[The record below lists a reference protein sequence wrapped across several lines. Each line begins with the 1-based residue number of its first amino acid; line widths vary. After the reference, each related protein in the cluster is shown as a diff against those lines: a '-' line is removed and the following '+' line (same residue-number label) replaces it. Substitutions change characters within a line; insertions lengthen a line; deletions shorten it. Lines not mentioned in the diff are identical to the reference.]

1 MIQKIDVVANH
12 LDSKHRDANMTTRIL
27 VRDIM
32 NSPIISSS
40 PDSNIKE
47 IAEKMKTER
56 IGSIIIFKG
65 EEPLGIVTDWDI
77 VTDGFSRDVPPSSIK
92 TSEIMKKLYT
102 IEGEDTITEA
112 ARMLRKHNIKRLG
125 VVYKNRVVGII
136 SSSDVISVTPEL
148 IDVIS
153 EKAALVRGEIGR
165 PIGHISGYCD
175 ECGEWTDLL
184 LYNDGTFT
192 CEECRGE
199 SSIS

>member
-1 MIQKIDVVANH
+1 MVANH
-12 LDSKHRDANMTTRIL
+12 LGSKHRDANMTTRIL

-47 IAEKMKTER
+47 IAEKMKTEK

-65 EEPLGIVTDWDI
+65 EEPVGIVTDWDI

-102 IEGEDTITEA
+102 IEGEATITEA
-112 ARMLRKHNIKRLG
+112 ARILRKHNIKRLG

-165 PIGHISGYCD
+165 ATGHISGYCD

-184 LYNDGTFT
+184 LYSDGTFT

-199 SSIS
+199 SSLS